1 MLTANGKLKR
11 DVIAHHLHA
20 EIEDLYSQKQAVG

>member
-11 DVIAHHLHA
+11 DVIARHLQA
-20 EIEDLYSQKQAVG
+20 EIEKLYSQKQAVG